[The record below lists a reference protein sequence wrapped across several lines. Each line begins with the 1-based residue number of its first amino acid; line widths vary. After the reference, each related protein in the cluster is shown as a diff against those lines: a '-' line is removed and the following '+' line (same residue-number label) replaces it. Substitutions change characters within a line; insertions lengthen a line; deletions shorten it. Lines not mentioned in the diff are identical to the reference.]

1 MDAEKVFEVGGND
14 CNAYFKWTTEM
25 DGVMLEVLREQ
36 KSKGQ
41 KEDRAFSAEAY
52 RKVVEEINDK
62 FSLNINKT
70 KVMNRLKTLK
80 EQMVL
85 SKEIELKSGIGW
97 NDSSKTF
104 EAPLEVWK
112 SLIKANPRYKN
123 IKGKSLHHLEI
134 LREIYEKDVA
144 TGAQAESARE
154 KVQRWEREETHI
166 SIDEID
172 EMQANNHVYL
182 DKFSTFD
189 FESVPSTSGSQ
200 FGISN
205 PFVPN
210 ASVAKGKKR
219 KAPMTN
225 EYSSQLNEV
234 SSAMKDIAQA
244 ILNTNTQV
252 WKPAEIY
259 EAVAKLGLEV
269 DKLFEAVELLNEYPN
284 LIGTILHL
292 EGLDGDLKR
301 TQRLK
306 FWPPLDEL
314 LVEKYKFLEADVCK
328 FTEFLCPLLDI
339 ASENRPTAAQCLQ
352 HPCLRIKD
360 AKPRGEQ
367 NEAIVG
373 KLEVGMTKLKVQVN

>member
-1 MDAEKVFEVGGND
+1 
-14 CNAYFKWTTEM
+14 M

-41 KEDRAFSAEAY
+41 KEDRVFSTEAY

-85 SKEIELKSGIGW
+85 AKEIEFKSGIGW
-97 NDSSKTF
+97 NASSKTF
-104 EAPLEVWK
+104 EAPLE
-112 SLIKANPRYKN
+112 ANPKYKN

-154 KVQRWEREETHI
+154 KVQRWKREDAHI

-172 EMQANNHVYL
+172 EMQANNQGYL
-182 DKFSTFD
+182 DNFSTFD
-189 FESVPSTSGSQ
+189 FESMPSTPVSQ
-200 FGISN
+200 FGTSN
-205 PFVPN
+205 PFVPS
-210 ASVAKGKKR
+210 ASVVKGKKR

-234 SSAMKDIAQA
+234 SSAMKDIAQT

-269 DKLFEAVELLNEYPN
+269 DKLFEAVELLNEHPN
-284 LIGTILHL
+284 LIGVFFGFPEEL
-292 EGLDGDLKR
+292 
-301 TQRLK
+301 RLQWLTK
-306 FWPPLDEL
+306 
-314 LVEKYKFLEADVCK
+314 
-328 FTEFLCPLLDI
+328 
-339 ASENRPTAAQCLQ
+339 
-352 HPCLRIKD
+352 
-360 AKPRGEQ
+360 
-367 NEAIVG
+367 
-373 KLEVGMTKLKVQVN
+373 KLSW

>member
-1 MDAEKVFEVGGND
+1 
-14 CNAYFKWTTEM
+14 M

-36 KSKGQ
+36 KSKSQ

-52 RKVVEEINDK
+52 RKMVEEINDK

-104 EAPLEVWK
+104 EAPLEAWK
-112 SLIKANPRYKN
+112 SLIKANPK
-123 IKGKSLHHLEI
+123 
-134 LREIYEKDVA
+134 EIYEKDVA

-154 KVQRWEREETHI
+154 KVQRWESEETHI

-172 EMQANNHVYL
+172 EMQANNQVYL

-189 FESVPSTSGSQ
+189 FESMPSTPGSQ
-200 FGISN
+200 FGTSN

-210 ASVAKGKKR
+210 ASFAKGKKR

-252 WKPAEIY
+252 WKPAEY
-259 EAVAKLGLEV
+259 MK
-269 DKLFEAVELLNEYPN
+269 
-284 LIGTILHL
+284 
-292 EGLDGDLKR
+292 
-301 TQRLK
+301 Q
-306 FWPPLDEL
+306 
-314 LVEKYKFLEADVCK
+314 
-328 FTEFLCPLLDI
+328 
-339 ASENRPTAAQCLQ
+339 
-352 HPCLRIKD
+352 
-360 AKPRGEQ
+360 
-367 NEAIVG
+367 
-373 KLEVGMTKLKVQVN
+373 